1 MTTPSPRPSVDELA
15 FAGVHARAISIPSS
29 LTCALT
35 RLAQRIARVGP
46 SKVAENP
53 IACSV
58 KRVSDPDQ
66 RQADPP
72 ITSDRVA
79 ITAHVI
85 PCPILTGEQPTIGAG
100 ST

>member
-35 RLAQRIARVGP
+35 RLAQRIARGGP

-53 IACSV
+53 IAC
-58 KRVSDPDQ
+58 
-66 RQADPP
+66 
-72 ITSDRVA
+72 
-79 ITAHVI
+79 
-85 PCPILTGEQPTIGAG
+85 
-100 ST
+100 